1 MSKKNKQET
10 SLDRRTFC
18 AGTLGLAI
26 LGPLGLSGCGGGA
39 GSTADSGSGASKLL
53 ATSTTSR
60 TFVHPGLLHTQADFT
75 RMAAKVAAGAQ
86 PWLDGWN
93 ALVASPKS
101 QLGQTPNAQATIT
114 RSSTTNNSSIL
125 YNDIA
130 KTYQSALRW
139 KVSGDTRYADQAVT
153 FLNAWAYKLTALQ
166 GDTNVDLAAG
176 IYGYEFANCG
186 EIMRTYSGYAAA
198 DFAQF
203 QNMMLNVFYPIS
215 HDFLNRHNNADIFH
229 YWANWDQCNIAA
241 ILAIGVLCDREDLYN
256 EAINYFKT
264 GGGNGASINAVYYLH
279 PGYMGQ
285 WQESGRDQG
294 HCTLGA
300 GLASS
305 FMEMAWNQG
314 DDMYGYNANRFL
326 AGAEYV
332 AKSNLTDASGNYY
345 TMPYVTYANID
356 TTQSV
361 FSTSGRPNLRPVWEM
376 IYNHYVNRKGL
387 TAPWVGAMA
396 AKLRPEGDGGNGDQL
411 GFGTLTFT
419 RDPIAVGANPSGL
432 TANLVGGQVV
442 LSWWGTANATSYNVK
457 RSTTSGG
464 PYTTIASGVSDP
476 RTYTNSGMAAG
487 TYYYVVT
494 AMTPTGETAPSN
506 EAKAITASQLHTWLK
521 FDETSGTVASD
532 SSGNGHNAN
541 LINGPVWTAGLPNS
555 GAVSLDGVNDYL
567 ALPTGV
573 VSDLSDFTI
582 ATWVYWNADQT
593 WARIFD
599 FGSGTGRY
607 MYLCPKTGGGVV
619 RFCTTVDGG
628 YGEQGV
634 NGTAALPTGQW
645 VHVAVTLSGATA
657 TLYVNGVA
665 VGSNTAVVHAPFRL
679 GSTTQNWLGRSQF
692 SADPYFN
699 GKLDGFRIYNGAL
712 SAAQIAALYQS

>member
-1 MSKKNKQET
+1 MSKKDKQEM
-10 SLDRRTFC
+10 SMERRTFC
-18 AGTLGLAI
+18 AGTLGLAV
-26 LGPLGLSGCGGGA
+26 LGPLGLAGCGGGT
-39 GSTADSGSGASKLL
+39 GSAADSSSGGSKLL

-60 TFVHPGLLHTQADFT
+60 TFVHPGLLHTQADLD
-75 RMAAKVAAGAQ
+75 RMRTKVNANAQ
-86 PWLDGWN
+86 PWLNGWN
-93 ALVASPKS
+93 ALTSSAKS
-101 QLGQTPNAQATIT
+101 QLGQTPNPQSTIT

-130 KTYQSALRW
+130 RTYQSALRW
-139 KVSGDTRYADQAVT
+139 HVSGDTRYADQAVA
-153 FLNAWAYKLTALQ
+153 FLNAWAYKLTAIN
-166 GDTNVDLAAG
+166 GDTNAALAAG
-176 IYGYEFANCG
+176 IYGYEFANAA
-186 EIMRTYSGYAAA
+186 ELMRGYSGYAAL
-198 DFAQF
+198 DFQQF
-203 QNMMLNVFYPIS
+203 QNMMISVFYSIN
-215 HDFLNRHNNADIFH
+215 HDFILNHYGTDIFH
-229 YWANWDQCNIAA
+229 YWANWDQCNLASM
-241 ILAIGVLCDREDLYN
+241 LAIGILCDREDIYN
-256 EAINYFKT
+256 EAMSYFQT

-332 AKSNLTDASGNYY
+332 AQSNLTDANGNYY
-345 TMPYVTYANID
+345 TMPYTTYQNKD

-361 FSTSGRPNLRPVWEM
+361 FSTASRPNIRPVWEM

-387 TAPWVGAMA
+387 AAPWVAAMA
-396 AKLRPEGDGGNGDQL
+396 AKVRPEGDGGNGDQL

-419 RDPIAVGANPSGL
+419 RDPIAVGAIPSGL

-442 LSWWGTANATSYNVK
+442 LSWWSTAYATSYNVK
-457 RSTTSGG
+457 RATTSGG
-464 PYTTIASGVSDP
+464 PYTTIASGISDP
-476 RTYTNSGMAAG
+476 RTYTDSGMAAG

-494 AMTPTGETAPSN
+494 AVTPTGETAPSN
-506 EAKAITASQLHTWLK
+506 QAKAITATQLHTWLK
-521 FDETSGTVASD
+521 FDETTGTTASD
-532 SSGNGHNAN
+532 ASGNGHAAT
-541 LINGPVWTAGLPNS
+541 LINGPLWTTGRS
-555 GAVSLDGVNDYL
+555 GNAISLDGTNDYL

-573 VSDLSDFTI
+573 VTDLSDFTI
-582 ATWVYWNADQT
+582 ATWVYWNAAQT

-607 MYLCPKTGGGVV
+607 MYLCPKTGGGAV

-628 YGEQGV
+628 YGEQGI

-645 VHVAVTLSGATA
+645 AHVAVTLSGTTA

-665 VGSNTAVVHAPFRL
+665 VGSNTAVAHAPFRL
-679 GSTTQNWLGRSQF
+679 AATTQNWIGRSQY

-699 GKLDGFRIYNGAL
+699 GKLDDFRIYNGAL
-712 SAAQIAALYQS
+712 SAAAIAALYQS